1 MDFYK
6 ELISFDS
13 STDAGKDGIADYT
26 AGLFKEFGAS
36 FIEVKKRRYVWASFN
51 KESADKGGLLLSGHL
66 DVVPHADPEAFN
78 LELKDGVYYGRGTCD
93 MKGFC
98 AAALCMAARIK
109 NKCLS
114 SPVHFCFTLDEETG
128 MEGIREA
135 EPLIRGRAPEWGIVG
150 EPTMMEIV
158 VSNLGSLEGIIRVKG
173 KAAHSSEPENGISA
187 VNILLDIMNFINTLP
202 GIVNIGVISGGTAHN
217 ILAAD
222 AMCEYQIRL
231 AKDDDKVIAAIDD
244 FIKKQPKGVI
254 THNYCSHPPF
264 RDEIGLSRQKMLA
277 FLNKKDDDVRHV
289 KYATEAGL
297 LQKYGVTPVI
307 CGPGSI
313 VHAHKVDEHCDASQ
327 LEYCQKVLN
336 AIADEIMIRKGIK

>member
-6 ELISFDS
+6 ELIAFDS
-13 STDAGKDGIADYT
+13 STDGGKDGIADYA
-26 AGLFKEFGAS
+26 AGLLKEFGAS
-36 FIEVKKRRYVWASFN
+36 FIDVKKRRYVWATFDGEQS
-51 KESADKGGLLLSGHL
+51 KGGLLLSGHL
-66 DVVPHADPEAFN
+66 DVVPHPDPQAFN
-78 LELKDGVYYGRGTCD
+78 LELRDGVYFGRGTCD

-98 AAALCMAARIK
+98 AAALGVAAKIK
-109 NKCLS
+109 GKRLS

-128 MEGIREA
+128 MDGMKDA
-135 EPLIRGRAPEWGIVG
+135 EPLIRSRAPEWGIVG
-150 EPTMMEIV
+150 EPTMMEVV
-158 VSNLGSLEGIIRVKG
+158 VSNLGCLEGTVDVKG

-187 VNILLDIMNFINTLP
+187 INILIDIMNFINTLP

-217 ILAAD
+217 ILAEN

-231 AKDDDKVIAAIDD
+231 TKDDDKVIAMIDD

-254 THNYCSHPPF
+254 THRYRSHPPF

-277 FLNKKDDDVRHV
+277 FLHKKDDDVLHV

-313 VHAHKVDEHCDASQ
+313 AHAHKIDEHCDASQ

-336 AIADEIMIRKGIK
+336 AIVDEIIIQKGTK